1 MAFHFDPSEYD
12 GGGGGTWLDN
22 GEHDVTVTN
31 HELGE
36 ANTGTEYL
44 QLTFEDGGGRTHE
57 ERFYLSD
64 TVLWRLAMVFKA
76 VGFTS
81 KIDLHGNGMIRKA
94 LYGKPLRITI
104 APNTNPKTGKTYKQM
119 IWLYHQFQFQYP
131 HPLKNIKNQV
141 KNNNMKWVLF
151 VLSVIIF
158 HFHRFLS

>member
-104 APNTNPKTGKTYKQM
+104 APNTNPKTGKTYKQ
-119 IWLYHQFQFQYP
+119 
-131 HPLKNIKNQV
+131 IKYANPPRAGGGAGNKQEPPPPREEPPS
-141 KNNNMKWVLF
+141 
-151 VLSVIIF
+151 SVDDDIPF
-158 HFHRFLS
+158 